1 MICPSCTAENDDVS
15 EYCHRCGV
23 ALNALKPGTVL
34 ANRYQISGLVGRGG
48 MGVVYRAHDRALD
61 ETVALKVLRPDVART
76 RELQLRFVSEIKLAR
91 KVRHRHVCGIHEY
104 QEDGRFHF
112 IVMELVDGVDLRSI
126 LREHG
131 AMPPEKACDLAVQIA
146 SGLQAIHDAGI
157 VHRDLK
163 TPNIMLDRTG
173 NVRLMDFGIAKQ
185 TEAATDLTATGHI
198 VGTPEYMSPEQAMG
212 QKIDARSDVYALGV
226 VVFELFTGQVPF
238 RGETPVAT
246 IMKHIQE
253 PPPFM
258 DATGHPRL
266 PFPVASIL
274 TRALAK
280 APEERYASAQEMSQD
295 LLRARV
301 SMFPVTPAPT
311 PPTGIRPGTNL
322 EETRA
327 LRTPTPQPA
336 ARQGVTPRTPL
347 PQARRPTPR
356 PGPQRPGSGRYPAP
370 AASPPATAGPS
381 RPLPPPRP
389 RGMHPLA
396 WVAAGALAI
405 AGIAVLAFV
414 LNRLLT
420 QLRSETVTEGP
431 LASLPGPTM
440 EKTPTDPGSG
450 VVPPSL
456 QPSPTAAETPA
467 PAATPQ
473 PSPTRRARLAPTPT
487 PSATPPPTPEPTAS
501 PSRSRRPGRDVP
513 VPVTLSPQPSSTP
526 RPPRNAAAIGHLKL
540 RILPWAAV
548 SVDGKSRGTTPL
560 RPLDLPPGEHRVQ
573 LNHPDYKPLHKTVT
587 IVAGETTT
595 LEVDLAFEAFPK

>member
-15 EYCHRCGV
+15 EYCHRCGT
-23 ALNALKPGTVL
+23 ALGALKPGTVL
-34 ANRYQISGLVGRGG
+34 AKRYEISGMVGRGG
-48 MGVVYRAHDRALD
+48 MGIVYRAHDRALD

-104 QEDGRFHF
+104 GEDGRFHF

-126 LREHG
+126 LRERG
-131 AMPPEKACDLAVQIA
+131 AMPPEQACDLAVQIA

-185 TEAATDLTATGHI
+185 SEAATDLTATGHI

-246 IMKHIQE
+246 IMKHIQD
-253 PPPFM
+253 PPPFL

-280 APEERYASAQEMSQD
+280 APDDRYATALEMSED
-295 LLRARV
+295 MMRARA
-301 SMFPVTPAPT
+301 SMFPVTAAP
-311 PPTGIRPGTNL
+311 PSAASVPHRVGL

-336 ARQGVTPRTPL
+336 PGRGATPRTPL
-347 PQARRPTPR
+347 PAARRPAPR
-356 PGPQRPGSGRYPAP
+356 PGPAPPSSGHYPAP
-370 AASPPATAGPS
+370 AESRPATAEPS
-381 RPLPPPRP
+381 RPPP
-389 RGMHPLA
+389 GMHPLA
-396 WVAAGALAI
+396 WVAAGALAL

-420 QLRSETVTEGP
+420 QLRSERVTEGP
-431 LASLPGPTM
+431 VATLPGPTM
-440 EKTPTDPGSG
+440 EETPPA
-450 VVPPSL
+450 SL
-456 QPSPTAAETPA
+456 APSPSEAPTPA
-467 PAATPQ
+467 PVPAATPQ
-473 PSPTRRARLAPTPT
+473 PSPTPRARPAPTPA
-487 PSATPPPTPEPTAS
+487 PSATPRPSPEPTAP
-501 PSRSRRPGRDVP
+501 PSRSRRTAREAP
-513 VPVTLSPQPSSTP
+513 VPVTLSPQAAPTP
-526 RPPRNAAAIGHLKL
+526 RPGRSPAAVGHLKL

-548 SVDGKSRGTTPL
+548 SVDGVSQGTTPL

-573 LNHPDYKPLHKTVT
+573 LTHPDYKPLHKNVT
-587 IVAGETTT
+587 IVAGKTTT

>member
-1 MICPSCTAENDDVS
+1 MNCPSCTADNDDVS
-15 EYCHRCGV
+15 EYCHRCGA
-23 ALNALKPGTVL
+23 ALNALRPGTVL
-34 ANRYQISGLVGRGG
+34 ANRYQISALLGRGG

-131 AMPPEKACDLAVQIA
+131 AMPPEQACDLAVQIA

-280 APEERYASAQEMSQD
+280 APEERYASALEMSDD
-295 LLRARV
+295 LLRARA
-301 SMFPVTPAPT
+301 SMFPVTAASPPAARVAS
-311 PPTGIRPGTNL
+311 GANL

-327 LRTPTPQPA
+327 LRTPTPRPA
-336 ARQGVTPRTPL
+336 AGRAGTPRTPF
-347 PQARRPTPR
+347 PAARRPTPA
-356 PGPQRPGSGRYPAP
+356 GAQRPSSGRYPAP
-370 AASPPATAGPS
+370 AESRVTAPEPRAAMSPP
-381 RPLPPPRP
+381 PPPRP
-389 RGMHPLA
+389 THLLA

-405 AGIAVLAFV
+405 GGVVILAF
-414 LNRLLT
+414 LAHRLLT
-420 QLRSETVTEGP
+420 QVRSERVMEEPVTT
-431 LASLPGPTM
+431 LPGPTPT
-440 EKTPTDPGSG
+440 ETPG
-450 VVPPSL
+450 PSSL
-456 QPSPTAAETPA
+456 TPAPTEAETPA
-467 PAATPQ
+467 PPSTATPRPQ
-473 PSPTRRARLAPTPT
+473 PTRHAQVVPTPT
-487 PSATPPPTPEPTAS
+487 PIATPRPTPSPEPTAS
-501 PSRSRRPGRDVP
+501 PVGSRRPTRATP

-526 RPPRNAAAIGHLKL
+526 GPARHPAAVGYLKL

-548 SVDGKSRGTTPL
+548 SVDGQSRGTTPL
-560 RPLDLPPGEHRVQ
+560 RPLDLTPGEHRVQ
-573 LNHPDYKPLHKTVT
+573 LTHPDYKPLHKTVT